1 MFSYLCK
8 MTLFFASP
16 VLILLKC
23 SKWSPGQQSEC
34 VFDGKVFTVLCDR
47 LGIETTAEI
56 TVIDFLQ
63 PNVYAQPSEQL
74 DWCRHP

>member
-1 MFSYLCK
+1 VNAYL
-8 MTLFFASP
+8 
-16 VLILLKC
+16 
-23 SKWSPGQQSEC
+23 SEC

-63 PNVYAQPSEQL
+63 PNVYTQPSEQL

>member
-1 MFSYLCK
+1 LSEWQVFSRPKALMRHCF
-8 MTLFFASP
+8 LVP
-16 VLILLKC
+16 I
-23 SKWSPGQQSEC
+23 P
-34 VFDGKVFTVLCDR
+34 VLCDR